1 MARTVLDGIGARASV
16 AILLASAVL
25 VSCTAPPNEAE
36 AVPHE
41 AGPPLI
47 GPPPPPDIPAGQ
59 AALPA
64 DGKYLDVT
72 ILGESV
78 ASIEITDSGRRVLVD
93 VDGKEPI
100 SFEQEF
106 RRLGE
111 SVGKLDQRRFD
122 TNGDGDFDDELALLG
137 IWRLDVDGSIRK

>member
-25 VSCTAPPNEAE
+25 ISCTAPPHEAE

-41 AGPPLI
+41 AEPPLI
-47 GPPPPPDIPAGQ
+47 GPPPPPDIPAGR

-78 ASIEITDSGRRVLVD
+78 ASIEITDSGHRVLID

-111 SVGKLDQRRFD
+111 SAGKLDQRRFD

-137 IWRLDVDGSIRK
+137 IWRLDVDGSIRR